1 MAEAKRDLLSIGAI
15 FIIIVVAI
23 LLYAANVI
31 ADWLLI
37 FPLILALFGIWLL
50 AVAAMRASNPQKY
63 ERGAFSTLSMGL
75 LLVAVGGGWFLI
87 GYGVN
92 WLYAVAL
99 ILIVLAA
106 LAIAAALK
114 RK

>member
-1 MAEAKRDLLSIGAI
+1 MAEARRELLSIGAFFVI
-15 FIIIVVAI
+15 VVVAI
-23 LLYAANVI
+23 LLYAAAVI
-31 ADWLLI
+31 TDWTLI
-37 FPLILALFGIWLL
+37 FPMILALFGIWIL
-50 AVAAMRASNPQKY
+50 ALAAVRASNPQKY
-63 ERGAFSTLSMGL
+63 ERGAFSTLGL
-75 LLVAVGGGWFLI
+75 GLVLVVVGGGWFLI

-92 WLYAVAL
+92 WLYAVVL

>member
-1 MAEAKRDLLSIGAI
+1 MAEAKRDLLSIGAF
-15 FIIIVVAI
+15 FIIVVVAI

-31 ADWLLI
+31 AGLLI

-87 GYGVN
+87 GYDVN
-92 WLYAVAL
+92 WLYALVL